1 MLTVEAG
8 RACMLVVAD
17 LHHFHFDEEQD
28 PVRI

>member
-1 MLTVEAG
+1 MLKVEAG

-17 LHHFHFDEEQD
+17 LHNFDEEQD